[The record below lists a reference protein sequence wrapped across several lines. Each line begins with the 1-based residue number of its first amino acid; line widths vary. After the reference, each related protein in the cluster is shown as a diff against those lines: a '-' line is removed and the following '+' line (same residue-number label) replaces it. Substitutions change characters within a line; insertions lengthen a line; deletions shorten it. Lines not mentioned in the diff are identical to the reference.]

1 MANATQP
8 KAEKSTTLDSDTT
21 KPSVTA
27 PGDGPADTTDPNE
40 RAQSAPVNPSAE
52 AQAAGTVNAVKP
64 APKPKTATRS
74 AAKERVEKFKATK
87 PNGDVVT
94 VVRNIDTG
102 VSTIEADS

>member
-27 PGDGPADTTDPNE
+27 PGDGPADTTDPDE
-40 RAQSAPVNPSAE
+40 RAQSAPVNPGPDAL
-52 AQAAGTVNAVKP
+52 AAGTVNAVKSV
-64 APKPKTATRS
+64 PKPKAATRS
-74 AAKERVEKFKATK
+74 AAKERVEKYKATK

-94 VVRNIDTG
+94 VTRNIDTG
-102 VSTIEADS
+102 VSKVEADS